1 MSVIMPII
9 CSAMDKQSQLAVPQ
23 MSSVPYSPLSATLYQ
38 SGDGI
43 VQDDHLLHQPNVV
56 IIFHINCPA
65 AGDLSFNTMS
75 LH

>member
-1 MSVIMPII
+1 MPII

-43 VQDDHLLHQPNVV
+43 VQDDH
-56 IIFHINCPA
+56 
-65 AGDLSFNTMS
+65 
-75 LH
+75 